1 MGIYDR
7 DYERG
12 RQYEREPGFHLG
24 GPVTLTTKLVIVTFG
39 VYLVQF
45 FTNQWIT
52 EFGSLQADWWRRPW
66 LAYQLL
72 TYGFLH
78 DPSDLKHIGF
88 NMLGLWMFGRQIEE
102 RYGRREYLTFYMTA
116 LVIAGL
122 AWTVAEIPGG
132 RNVAMLGASGAVT
145 AVVIL
150 FALNYPHVTAMF
162 MFLFPMP
169 MWVAGALIV
178 ACDIAGAIGR
188 FGTTAFTA
196 HLGGAAFGFLYFR
209 YGLRLERWLPSEA
222 TLSRLRPKPKLRV
235 HDPEA
240 DGGSETDLAVDEI
253 LRKIADHGYETLTRR
268 ERRILQKASQK
279 YQKKRQ

>member
-12 RQYEREPGFHLG
+12 RQYDGEPGFHLG

-78 DPSDLKHIGF
+78 DPRDLMHIGF
-88 NMLGLWMFGRQIEE
+88 NMLGLWIFGRQIEA
-102 RYGRREYLTFYMTA
+102 RYGRREYLTFYVTA
-116 LVIAGL
+116 LVVAGL

-162 MFLFPMP
+162 MMLFPMP
-169 MWVAGALIV
+169 MWIAGALIV
-178 ACDIAGAIGR
+178 AFDIAGAIGR

-196 HLGGAAFGFLYFR
+196 HLGGAALAFLYFR
-209 YGLRLERWLPSEA
+209 YGVRLERWLPSEA
-222 TLSRLRPKPKLRV
+222 SLKRLRRRPKLRV
-235 HDPEA
+235 LDPDA
-240 DGGSETDLAVDEI
+240 DGESETDLAVDEI
-253 LRKIADHGYETLTRR
+253 LRKIQDHGQDSLTRR

-279 YQKKRQ
+279 YQKRRP

>member
-1 MGIYDR
+1 
-7 DYERG
+7 
-12 RQYEREPGFHLG
+12 
-24 GPVTLTTKLVIVTFG
+24 
-39 VYLVQF
+39 
-45 FTNQWIT
+45 
-52 EFGSLQADWWRRPW
+52 
-66 LAYQLL
+66 
-72 TYGFLH
+72 
-78 DPSDLKHIGF
+78 
-88 NMLGLWMFGRQIEE
+88 
-102 RYGRREYLTFYMTA
+102 
-116 LVIAGL
+116 
-122 AWTVAEIPGG
+122 
-132 RNVAMLGASGAVT
+132 VAMLGASGAVT

-222 TLSRLRPKPKLRV
+222 TLLRLRPKPKLRV

>member
-45 FTNQWIT
+45 FTDQWIT
-52 EFGSLQADWWRRPW
+52 TFGSLQADWWRRPW

-78 DPSDLKHIGF
+78 DAQDLKHIGF
-88 NMLGLWMFGRQIEE
+88 NMLGLWIFGRQIEE
-102 RYGRREYLTFYMTA
+102 RYGRREYLTFYITA

-132 RNVAMLGASGAVT
+132 RNAAMLGASGAVT

-169 MWVAGALIV
+169 MWVAGALCV
-178 ACDIAGAIGR
+178 AFDIAGAIGR
-188 FGTTAFTA
+188 FGPTAFTA
-196 HLGGAAFGFLYFR
+196 HLGGAAFAFLYFR
-209 YGLRLERWLPSEA
+209 FGLRLERWLPSEA
-222 TLSRLRPKPKLRV
+222 SLSRLRRRPKLRV
-235 HDPEA
+235 LDPDA
-240 DGGSETDLAVDEI
+240 DGESETDLAVDEI
-253 LRKIADHGYETLTRR
+253 LRKIQDHGQDSLTWR

>member
-12 RQYEREPGFHLG
+12 RQYDREPGFYLG

-39 VYLVQF
+39 VYLAQF

-52 EFGSLQADWWRRPW
+52 EFGALQADWWRRPW
-66 LAYQLL
+66 LGYQLL

-78 DPSDLKHIGF
+78 DPHDLKHIGF
-88 NMLGLWMFGRQIEE
+88 NMLGLWIFGRQIEAK
-102 RYGRREYLTFYMTA
+102 YGHREYLTFYITA
-116 LVIAGL
+116 LIIAGL
-122 AWTVAEIPGG
+122 SWTLAEIPSD
-132 RNVAMLGASGAVT
+132 RNATVMGASGAVT

-150 FALNYPHVTAMF
+150 FALNYPHVTVMF

-169 MWVAGALIV
+169 MWVAGALCV
-178 ACDIAGAIGR
+178 AFDIAGAIGR

-196 HLGGAAFGFLYFR
+196 HLGGAAFAFLYYRF
-209 YGLRLERWLPSEA
+209 GLRLERWLPSEA
-222 TLSRLRPKPKLRV
+222 ALSRLRPRPKLRV
-235 HDPEA
+235 HDPDA
-240 DGGSETDLAVDEI
+240 DGDSETDVAVDEI

-268 ERRILQKASQK
+268 ERRILQKASEK
-279 YQKKRQ
+279 YQKRRQ

>member
-39 VYLVQF
+39 VYLLQF

-52 EFGSLQADWWRRPW
+52 EFGSLQAEWWRRPW
-66 LAYQLL
+66 LVYQLL

-88 NMLGLWMFGRQIEE
+88 NMLGLWIFGRQIEE
-102 RYGRREYLTFYMTA
+102 RYGRREYLTFYITA

-122 AWTVAEIPGG
+122 AWTIAEIPGN
-132 RNVAMLGASGAVT
+132 RNAAVMGASGAVT
-145 AVVIL
+145 GVVIL

-169 MWVAGALIV
+169 MWVAGALCV
-178 ACDIAGAIGR
+178 AFDIAGAIGR
-188 FGTTAFTA
+188 FGATAFTA
-196 HLGGAAFGFLYFR
+196 HLGGAAFAFLYFR

-222 TLSRLRPKPKLRV
+222 SLSRLRRKPKLRV
-235 HDPEA
+235 LAPDSEGDA
-240 DGGSETDLAVDEI
+240 ETDLAVDEI
-253 LRKIADHGYETLTRR
+253 LRKIQDQGQDSLTWR

-279 YQKKRQ
+279 YQKKRE

>member
-1 MGIYDR
+1 
-7 DYERG
+7 
-12 RQYEREPGFHLG
+12 
-24 GPVTLTTKLVIVTFG
+24 
-39 VYLVQF
+39 
-45 FTNQWIT
+45 
-52 EFGSLQADWWRRPW
+52 LQADWWRRPW
-66 LAYQLL
+66 LVYQLL

-78 DPSDLKHIGF
+78 DPTDLKHIGF

-102 RYGRREYLTFYMTA
+102 RYGRREYFTFYMTA
-116 LVIAGL
+116 LVVAAL

-178 ACDIAGAIGR
+178 AFDIAGAMGR

-196 HLGGAAFGFLYFR
+196 HLGGAAFAFLYFR
-209 YGLRLERWLPSEA
+209 YGLRLARWLPGEA
-222 TLSRLRPKPKLRV
+222 TLSRLRPRPKLRV
-235 HDPEA
+235 HAPDA
-240 DGGSETDLAVDEI
+240 DGDSETDLAVDEI
-253 LRKIADHGYETLTRR
+253 LRKIADHGQDSLTWR

>member
-222 TLSRLRPKPKLRV
+222 TLLRLRPKPKLRV